1 LAGIVSLQTGDH
13 LTPVYSAPD
22 IHTNITHTTSLTAPT
37 VSRRPDRLA
46 DGNLPSEQRS
56 VNQWFDVGAFKDPG
70 CPDANPFC
78 TGAARVPVGRFGNS
92 GANVIQGPGSAALH
106 FGLYKNFV
114 VRERVR
120 MRFEFGGTNVLNRQN
135 WSNPNMDL
143 SNPTARGTITGVGGG
158 GGAGGIDAT
167 GPRELRLGW
176 RVDF

>member
-1 LAGIVSLQTGDH
+1 
-13 LTPVYSAPD
+13 
-22 IHTNITHTTSLTAPT
+22 
-37 VSRRPDRLA
+37 
-46 DGNLPSEQRS
+46 
-56 VNQWFDVGAFKDPG
+56 
-70 CPDANPFC
+70 
-78 TGAARVPVGRFGNS
+78 
-92 GANVIQGPGSAALH
+92 
-106 FGLYKNFV
+106 
-114 VRERVR
+114 